1 MTMNNFEQFEKRN
14 DERWERELDEK
25 IDTLLEQYYNFQRE
39 EGETKLEYLTRK
51 KKLVSKIIDTYI
63 VIKVEG
69 FGFEEKGY
77 RKDYNIKQYE
87 FAELSYL
94 VEEAK
99 RKQKERRE
107 KVQRDIKFESLKDY
121 KGEER

>member
-1 MTMNNFEQFEKRN
+1 MNKYEQFEKRN
-14 DERWERELDEK
+14 DEKWERELDEK
-25 IDTLLEQYYNFQRE
+25 LENLLNQYYNLLKE
-39 EGETKLEYLTRK
+39 EEENTLEYLTRK

-63 VIKVEG
+63 VIKIED
-69 FGFEEKGY
+69 FGFEQKGY

-99 RKQKERRE
+99 RKQKERKE
-107 KVQRDIKFESLKDY
+107 KVQRDIKIESHKDY

>member
-1 MTMNNFEQFEKRN
+1 MNKYEQFEKRN
-14 DERWERELDEK
+14 DEKWERELDEK
-25 IDTLLEQYYNFQRE
+25 LENLLNQYYNLLKE
-39 EGETKLEYLTRK
+39 EEENTLEYLTRK
-51 KKLVSKIIDTYI
+51 KKLLSKIIDTYI
-63 VIKVEG
+63 VIKIED
-69 FGFEEKGY
+69 FGFEQKGY

>member
-1 MTMNNFEQFEKRN
+1 MSINESFEKRN
-14 DERWERELDEK
+14 DVKWERELDEK
-25 IDTLLEQYYNFQRE
+25 LENLLNQYYNLLKE
-39 EGETKLEYLTRK
+39 EEENTLEYLTRK

-63 VIKVEG
+63 VIKIED
-69 FGFEEKGY
+69 FGFEQKGY

-99 RKQKERRE
+99 RKQKER
-107 KVQRDIKFESLKDY
+107 
-121 KGEER
+121 